1 MQTLQLSWPV
11 QSIERAV
18 AALWPGL
25 AAEVLTQVDS
35 TNTLLLERAR
45 AGLVQPTLVVAERQT
60 AGRGRMGRQWVS
72 HQPVGGSLT
81 FSLSLPLGEGIFRA
95 CRWWRATA
103 WRRRWI
109 CSTGTSCA

>member
-60 AGRGRMGRQWVS
+60 AGRGRMGANGCRQHLSRVC
-72 HQPVGGSLT
+72 PVAIGMPGKPAIHDGSDD
-81 FSLSLPLGEGIFRA
+81 
-95 CRWWRATA
+95 
-103 WRRRWI
+103 RR
-109 CSTGTSCA
+109 

>member
-45 AGLVQPTLVVAERQT
+45 AGLVQPALVVADPTTCSFQFD
-60 AGRGRMGRQWVS
+60 
-72 HQPVGGSLT
+72 PVGVRKFT
-81 FSLSLPLGEGIFRA
+81 N
-95 CRWWRATA
+95 
-103 WRRRWI
+103 
-109 CSTGTSCA
+109 SCEDRKSVV

>member
-60 AGRGRMGRQWVS
+60 AGRAAGKQRGTISRKS
-72 HQPVGGSLT
+72 
-81 FSLSLPLGEGIFRA
+81 LGEL
-95 CRWWRATA
+95 
-103 WRRRWI
+103 RRHLGKAHRH
-109 CSTGTSCA
+109 GLGGEDQ